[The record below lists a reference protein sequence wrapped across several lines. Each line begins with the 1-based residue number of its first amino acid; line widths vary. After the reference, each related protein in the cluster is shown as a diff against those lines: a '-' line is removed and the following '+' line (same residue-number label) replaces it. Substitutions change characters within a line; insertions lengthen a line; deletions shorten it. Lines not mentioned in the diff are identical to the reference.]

1 MFDNV
6 LLIIGVAIKL
16 ERKQNSDINMTKDD
30 NEVSITIFVFL

>member
-16 ERKQNSDINMTKDD
+16 ERKQNSEINMIKDD
-30 NEVSITIFVFL
+30 NEVSSTIFVFL